1 MELIWRCHMSSFGK
15 KLIMLIIVFSPILQA
30 NSSLNFG
37 EPNNSVMDNPNRF
50 RDETNAAVDRNLK
63 KEQIHHQ
70 NAQDSNRQQR
80 STQERKEAQMR
91 KNAEDIQQNLDD
103 EQNKMNADHN
113 NPK

>member
-1 MELIWRCHMSSFGK
+1 MI
-15 KLIMLIIVFSPILQA
+15 LIIVFSPISHA

-63 KEQIHHQ
+63 KEQNHHQ
-70 NAQDSNRQQR
+70 NAQDLHHPQR

-103 EQNKMNADHN
+103 EQNKMNAEHH
-113 NPK
+113 